1 METMGPD
8 EPPGSLETE
17 PEHRLT
23 SVVEFWKVSNEG
35 ILLIKNQYREIFF
48 DLIFNGIQMGQQK
61 VPKFDLHL
69 KILIQDKIVDNFNYW
84 KTLFSK

>member
-8 EPPGSLETE
+8 EPPGWLETE
-17 PEHRLT
+17 PEHSVT
-23 SVVEFWKVSNEG
+23 SVVEFWKVSTEG

-69 KILIQDKIVDNFNYW
+69 KILIQDKIVDNFNYQ
-84 KTLFSK
+84 KNIFF